1 MKIAGIYL
9 AAGNSR
15 RMGPGIN
22 KLYLPLQ
29 GKPLGNI
36 ALQAAISS
44 RLSHIIV
51 VTNEPAWML
60 KRMHREN
67 VHILSCPNACRGQSY
82 SLQCGIEKA
91 KRMNVDGVM
100 VLLADQPFVTAEFIN
115 KIIGCY
121 EQNKNIHFV
130 AASYRGVRQPPVL
143 FTKKVF
149 PFFKALK
156 GDEGARAIFMKP
168 TINGISLLSQND
180 KIFFDIDTWEKYQQ
194 VKQEYAD

>member
-36 ALQAAISS
+36 ALQATFSS

-51 VTNEPAWML
+51 VTNDPTWIL
-60 KRMHREN
+60 KRMCREN
-67 VHILSCPNACRGQSY
+67 VYILSCPNADKGQSY
-82 SLQCGIEKA
+82 SLQCGVKMA
-91 KRMNVDGVM
+91 KKINVDAVV

-115 KIIGCY
+115 KIMDCY

-194 VKQEYAD
+194 VKQKYAD

>member
-1 MKIAGIYL
+1 
-9 AAGNSR
+9 
-15 RMGPGIN
+15 MGPGIN

-29 GKPLGNI
+29 GTPLGSL
-36 ALQAAISS
+36 ALQAAVSS

-51 VTNEPAWML
+51 VTNDPTWIL
-60 KRMHREN
+60 KRICRKN
-67 VHILSCPNACRGQSY
+67 IYIISCPNADKGQSY
-82 SLQCGIEKA
+82 SLQCGVKMA
-91 KRMNVDGVM
+91 KRINVDAVV

-115 KIIGCY
+115 KIIGYY
-121 EQNKNIHFV
+121 EQNKRIHFV

-156 GDEGARAIFMKP
+156 GDEGARVIFTKP
-168 TINGISLLSQND
+168 TINGVSLLSESERMFLD
-180 KIFFDIDTWEKYQQ
+180 VDTWGNYQQ

>member
-15 RMGPGIN
+15 RMGPGIH

-29 GKPLGNI
+29 GKPLGNL

-44 RLSHIIV
+44 MLSHIIV

-60 KRMHREN
+60 ERMCREN
-67 VHILSCPNACRGQSY
+67 VHILSCPNAYRGQSY
-82 SLQCGIEKA
+82 SLQCGVEKA
-91 KRMNVDGVM
+91 KRMNVDGVV
-100 VLLADQPFVTAEFIN
+100 VLLADQPFVTTEFIN
-115 KIIGCY
+115 KMINCC

-130 AASYRGVRQPPVL
+130 AASYRGIRQPPVL

-156 GDEGARAIFMKP
+156 GDEGARAIFTQP
-168 TINGISLLSQND
+168 TINGISLLSENERMFWD
-180 KIFFDIDTWEKYQQ
+180 VDTWEKYQQ
-194 VKQEYAD
+194 VKQENTD